1 MVGGFLLL
9 LVPTMNAFTLL
20 SLDEALPCQD
30 LCDKLDG
37 LTRFQPSRRFQELD
51 LGLFNVVPEYFFPY
65 CLEFARPMLIEI
77 FSKTFG
83 PSSGSGMDEFDTRGL
98 QRCIST
104 LYDGNPAWLSE
115 WISVAREFFHGRA
128 DAMEFTDPVDA
139 IAPVPQICRRGMYSE
154 MAFIYKG
161 MLATKMVWM
170 ILSQEQPSINSLL
183 TANQR
188 TLMDLVEVPEDL
200 LGQLKDSMPAMLE
213 DIKAAYLDEDEHDEV
228 GGDLTDSKSLE
239 NAEIALVMHF
249 LLREA
254 NINQC
259 DMTAVTRLMVALS
272 GRGYDNLYKKIRDP
286 FQGNQRMILK
296 RMLRI
301 KPLIED
307 LRNESIMLK
316 FNKEMQKLRI

>member
-1 MVGGFLLL
+1 
-9 LVPTMNAFTLL
+9 
-20 SLDEALPCQD
+20 
-30 LCDKLDG
+30 
-37 LTRFQPSRRFQELD
+37 
-51 LGLFNVVPEYFFPY
+51 
-65 CLEFARPMLIEI
+65 
-77 FSKTFG
+77 
-83 PSSGSGMDEFDTRGL
+83 
-98 QRCIST
+98 
-104 LYDGNPAWLSE
+104 
-115 WISVAREFFHGRA
+115 
-128 DAMEFTDPVDA
+128 
-139 IAPVPQICRRGMYSE
+139 
-154 MAFIYKG
+154 

-200 LGQLKDSMPAMLE
+200 LCQLKDFMPEMLE
-213 DIKAAYLDEDEHDEV
+213 EIKAVYLDEDEHDEV
-228 GGDLTDSKSLE
+228 GGDFNDSKTLE
-239 NAEIALVMHF
+239 NAEMALVMHF

-259 DMTAVTRLMVALS
+259 DMTAVTRLTVALS

-286 FQGNQRMILK
+286 FQGNQRMVLK

>member
-1 MVGGFLLL
+1 
-9 LVPTMNAFTLL
+9 MNAFTLL
-20 SLDEALPCQD
+20 SLNEVAPCQD
-30 LCDKLDG
+30 LCDKLEG

-65 CLEFARPMLIEI
+65 CLEFARPILREI
-77 FSKTFG
+77 LSAHFSNSPNG
-83 PSSGSGMDEFDTRGL
+83 NGEFDTRGL
-98 QRCIST
+98 QHCIGT

-128 DAMEFTDPVDA
+128 DAMEFTDPIDA

-154 MAFIYKG
+154 MAFIYKS
-161 MLATKMVWM
+161 MLATKMVWT
-170 ILSQEQPSINSLL
+170 ILAQEQPTINALL
-183 TANQR
+183 TSSQR
-188 TLMDLVEVPEDL
+188 TLMDLIEVPEDL
-200 LGQLKDSMPAMLE
+200 LKDLKDCMPEMLE
-213 DIKAAYLDEDEHDEV
+213 EIRESCLDEDEHHDE
-228 GGDLTDSKSLE
+228 GGDFNDLKTLE
-239 NAEIALVMHF
+239 NAEMAMVMHF

-259 DMTAVTRLMVALS
+259 DMTAVTRLTVALS

-286 FQGNQRMILK
+286 FQGNQRMVLK

>member
-1 MVGGFLLL
+1 
-9 LVPTMNAFTLL
+9 
-20 SLDEALPCQD
+20 
-30 LCDKLDG
+30 
-37 LTRFQPSRRFQELD
+37 
-51 LGLFNVVPEYFFPY
+51 VVPEYFFPY
-65 CLEFARPMLIEI
+65 CLEFARPILREI
-77 FSKTFG
+77 LSTHLSNSPNG
-83 PSSGSGMDEFDTRGL
+83 NGEFDTRGL
-98 QRCIST
+98 ERCIGT

-128 DAMEFTDPVDA
+128 DAMEFTDPIDA

-154 MAFIYKG
+154 MAFIYKA
-161 MLATKMVWM
+161 MLATKMVWT
-170 ILSQEQPSINSLL
+170 ILAQEQPSINALL
-183 TANQR
+183 TSSQQ
-188 TLMDLVEVPEDL
+188 TLMDFVEVPEDL
-200 LGQLKDSMPAMLE
+200 LKELKDCMPEMLGE
-213 DIKAAYLDEDEHDEV
+213 IRVSCLDEDEHHDE
-228 GGDLTDSKSLE
+228 GGDFNDSKTLE
-239 NAEIALVMHF
+239 NAEMAMVMHF

-259 DMTAVTRLMVALS
+259 DMTAVTRLTVALS

-286 FQGNQRMILK
+286 FQGNQRMVLK

>member
-1 MVGGFLLL
+1 MLL

-20 SLDEALPCQD
+20 SLDEVAPCQD
-30 LCDKLDG
+30 LCDKLEG

-65 CLEFARPMLIEI
+65 CLEFARPILREI
-77 FSKTFG
+77 LSTHLSHSPNG
-83 PSSGSGMDEFDTRGL
+83 NGEFDTRGL
-98 QRCIST
+98 QRCIGT

-128 DAMEFTDPVDA
+128 DAMEFIDPVDA

-154 MAFIYKG
+154 MAFIYKA
-161 MLATKMVWM
+161 MLATKMAWT
-170 ILSQEQPSINSLL
+170 ILAQEQPSINALL
-183 TANQR
+183 TSSQR

-200 LGQLKDSMPAMLE
+200 QKELKDCIPEMLE
-213 DIKAAYLDEDEHDEV
+213 EIRESCLDEDEHHDE
-228 GGDLTDSKSLE
+228 GGDFNDSKTLE
-239 NAEIALVMHF
+239 NAEMAMVMHF

-259 DMTAVTRLMVALS
+259 DMTAVTRLTVALS

-286 FQGNQRMILK
+286 FQGNQRMVLK